1 MLSTRL
7 FYSSAISLLLA
18 LIVIPGCTSGK
29 DGSDPAAK
37 SPDLR
42 ALHLEGHALISQHRF
57 TDAEKVLNSLV
68 SKAPN
73 SFVPLFNLGVC
84 QLNQAEKGVDK
95 AIVNFEKARK
105 IQPSHP
111 GVPYNLGIIHRF
123 KGEEAAALAEFKT
136 ALELAPRDSDCHY
149 QVAIGLLR
157 TGQQELALPHFE
169 MAVQLD
175 PTIRGAWNNLQLM
188 WRRSGRIEEA
198 NKALATFEALDKS
211 GQGRAHSTK
220 YTEQGKISEAIRD
233 WAEPELSRA
242 SATPKP
248 GSEFS
253 EEPIDQADSGDPNAP
268 MALVDSDLDCI
279 PSLWIAGKQGRSI
292 GLSETTHTVTSLSA
306 LDNARTFCVGDVDED
321 GLIDLV
327 VAQKDRV
334 VIFKGDGTE
343 TPSFTKEISEFP
355 GEFTS
360 VLLADIDM
368 ESDLDLLLID
378 AEGGLSLALNEGKCF
393 RPIIESPALPAI
405 TGVREIVAVRDL
417 DEDRDVD
424 LLLLT
429 DQGLTWIAGAPEWQ
443 FELAPEER
451 PLFNSDADVNLQ
463 TRNMMSPRLADL
475 DGDLKEDLLFVR
487 RGTLPADEPRGVI
500 GFLRKHGNYR
510 SEAGVPLFIRP
521 TSAEGNF
528 RGPIDYLNPHPCDLD
543 HDGWLDPVGTFD
555 LGGAFSAGTS
565 LERDSAQDIFVT
577 RIPSEVPGSILVSGD
592 VDGDGDLDLITLSK
606 QGSIGTD
613 GRLDRNQPHEF
624 RLRLQRNL
632 FAQNHPGHHT
642 FRAHLGGR
650 RDGDDRRTNLL
661 GFGTRVELRSGDL
674 ATVRYQEGS
683 HGQNAR
689 GFQPLVIAIGERTVI
704 DSVTLDW
711 PDGVLQSEL
720 GVAIDQCQEIE
731 EIQRKASSCPILF
744 TFADGRWNF
753 ITDFMGG
760 GGLGFWIGPGEF
772 APSEP
777 TEVVRVAPEKLK
789 PIDGVVRLSI
799 MEPMQEIC
807 YTDRLSLMAVDH
819 PPASDCYPEEY
830 FPVKGAPPSGDP
842 VVVDH
847 TKMLFPSRV
856 IDLDGEQDSTLLLKK
871 DRKYIGPR
879 ALVPEWVGYCAPQ
892 SWTFE
897 FDAAPISK
905 NGRIALFLDGW
916 VEYPYSRVNFAAW
929 QGDQRLSA
937 PTISWRKNSESEW
950 QLLGEEFGYPAGMP
964 KTMVLDVTAAI
975 ASGARHFKFESNLEL
990 YWDQVFL
997 APVNDPVVTT
1007 ELTLKSAILREGG
1020 YPREYSNDGLKPNTY
1035 HYEERQSTLD
1045 YRSMERGKVTRLG
1058 RVDEL
1063 ILEADDRFVIL
1074 GGGDEL
1080 LVEYDASNLPTL
1092 KPGWK
1097 RTWLL
1102 DTFGWCKDLDPL
1114 TAERKGVDPLPFM
1127 NMSGYPPQES
1137 DPAPDRLDYEKTW
1150 NTRSD

>member
-157 TGQQELALPHFE
+157 TGQRELALPYFE

-198 NKALATFEALDKS
+198 NKALATFKALEKS

-292 GLSETTHTVTSLSA
+292 GLSETTHTVTPLSA
-306 LDNARTFCVGDVDED
+306 LDNALTFCVGDVDED

-343 TPSFTKEISEFP
+343 TPSFTQEISEFP

-378 AEGGLSLALNEGKCF
+378 AEGGLSLALNEGKSF

-487 RGTLPADEPRGVI
+487 RGTLPADDPRGVI

-613 GRLDRNQPHEF
+613 GRLDRNQPHDF

>member
-1 MLSTRL
+1 M
-7 FYSSAISLLLA
+7 
-18 LIVIPGCTSGK
+18 
-29 DGSDPAAK
+29 
-37 SPDLR
+37 
-42 ALHLEGHALISQHRF
+42 
-57 TDAEKVLNSLV
+57 
-68 SKAPN
+68 
-73 SFVPLFNLGVC
+73 
-84 QLNQAEKGVDK
+84 
-95 AIVNFEKARK
+95 
-105 IQPSHP
+105 
-111 GVPYNLGIIHRF
+111 
-123 KGEEAAALAEFKT
+123 
-136 ALELAPRDSDCHY
+136 
-149 QVAIGLLR
+149 
-157 TGQQELALPHFE
+157 
-169 MAVQLD
+169 
-175 PTIRGAWNNLQLM
+175 
-188 WRRSGRIEEA
+188 
-198 NKALATFEALDKS
+198 
-211 GQGRAHSTK
+211 
-220 YTEQGKISEAIRD
+220 
-233 WAEPELSRA
+233 
-242 SATPKP
+242 
-248 GSEFS
+248 
-253 EEPIDQADSGDPNAP
+253 
-268 MALVDSDLDCI
+268 
-279 PSLWIAGKQGRSI
+279 
-292 GLSETTHTVTSLSA
+292 
-306 LDNARTFCVGDVDED
+306 
-321 GLIDLV
+321 
-327 VAQKDRV
+327 
-334 VIFKGDGTE
+334 
-343 TPSFTKEISEFP
+343 
-355 GEFTS
+355 
-360 VLLADIDM
+360 
-368 ESDLDLLLID
+368 
-378 AEGGLSLALNEGKCF
+378 
-393 RPIIESPALPAI
+393 
-405 TGVREIVAVRDL
+405 
-417 DEDRDVD
+417 
-424 LLLLT
+424 
-429 DQGLTWIAGAPEWQ
+429 
-443 FELAPEER
+443 
-451 PLFNSDADVNLQ
+451 
-463 TRNMMSPRLADL
+463 
-475 DGDLKEDLLFVR
+475 
-487 RGTLPADEPRGVI
+487 
-500 GFLRKHGNYR
+500 
-510 SEAGVPLFIRP
+510 
-521 TSAEGNF
+521 
-528 RGPIDYLNPHPCDLD
+528 
-543 HDGWLDPVGTFD
+543 
-555 LGGAFSAGTS
+555 
-565 LERDSAQDIFVT
+565 
-577 RIPSEVPGSILVSGD
+577 
-592 VDGDGDLDLITLSK
+592 
-606 QGSIGTD
+606 
-613 GRLDRNQPHEF
+613 
-624 RLRLQRNL
+624 
-632 FAQNHPGHHT
+632 
-642 FRAHLGGR
+642 
-650 RDGDDRRTNLL
+650 